1 MVGEG
6 GEPGKG
12 GPRRKCAK
20 QEGEST
26 CAKGRSQLREDEHTT
41 ESGLQVSDN

>member
-6 GEPGKG
+6 GEPRKG
-12 GPRRKCAK
+12 GPRRKYAK

-26 CAKGRSQLREDEHTT
+26 CAKGRSQLREDEDTT
-41 ESGLQVSDN
+41 ESGRQVSDN